1 MIHTKIGVD
10 IVDMKK
16 IVIIVLGILFVLEF
30 ILIAGE
36 WNEKP
41 VMCAGKK
48 ETFDALQEKKE
59 VMLFSGL
66 EYAKVRS
73 ETGYKIVP
81 AKLPFWFYAN
91 IKTGTYTVIEYHP
104 DYSSYCVIAFGV
116 HLQNWLDGR
125 NIFYKTW

>member
-1 MIHTKIGVD
+1 MRILLAFLT
-10 IVDMKK
+10 
-16 IVIIVLGILFVLEF
+16 IIIASCHPVH
-30 ILIAGE
+30 AGE

-73 ETGYKIVP
+73 ETGYKVVP

-91 IKTGTYTVIEYHP
+91 TKTGTYTVIEYHP
-104 DYSSYCVIAFGV
+104 DYASYCVIAYGV
-116 HLQNWLDGR
+116 HLQSFGEKGIL
-125 NIFYKTW
+125 

>member
-1 MIHTKIGVD
+1 
-10 IVDMKK
+10 MKK

-41 VMCAGKK
+41 VMCADRK
-48 ETFDALQEKKE
+48 ETFAAIHEKKE
-59 VMLFSGL
+59 VLLFSGL

-73 ETGYKIVP
+73 ETGYKIIP

-91 IKTGTYTVIEYHP
+91 KKTGTYTVIEYDP
-104 DYSSYCVIAFGV
+104 DYASYCVIAYGV
-116 HLQNWLDGR
+116 NLQSFLDSR

>member
-1 MIHTKIGVD
+1 
-10 IVDMKK
+10 MKK

-41 VMCAGKK
+41 VMCADRE
-48 ETFDALQEKKE
+48 ETFAAIHEKKE

-73 ETGYKIVP
+73 ETGYKIIP

-91 IKTGTYTVIEYHP
+91 KKTGTCTVIEYHP
-104 DYSSYCVIAFGV
+104 DYASYCVIAYGV
-116 HLQNWLDGR
+116 NLQSFLDSR

>member
-1 MIHTKIGVD
+1 MTPMKIGVD
-10 IVDMKK
+10 IIDMKK

-30 ILIAGE
+30 VLIAGE

-41 VMCAGKK
+41 VMCADKK
-48 ETFDALQEKKE
+48 ETFKVIQEKKE

-73 ETGYKIVP
+73 ETGYKVVP

-91 IKTGTYTVIEYHP
+91 TKTGTYTVIEYHP
-104 DYSSYCVIAFGV
+104 DYASYCVIAYGIN
-116 HLQNWLDGR
+116 LQTFLSGNVL
-125 NIFYKTW
+125 